1 MTAIL
6 ETSGQPIHA
15 CRERNGE
22 SGIGEHG
29 FNGLDARYGLFGE
42 RKAEGDGPEQLA
54 VNIDRAAAHA
64 LEDAGLRQWAAA
76 EPGEDDGLLWT
87 QILEHA
93 EDFDLELFDAIALK
107 NGPADAAETGPH
119 ILEWEE
125 VLSASQ
131 AG

>member
-1 MTAIL
+1 MTAAL
-6 ETSGQPIHA
+6 ETSGQPIHT
-15 CRERNGE
+15 CRKRDGK

-42 RKAEGDGPEQLA
+42 RKAEGDGPQQLA
-54 VNIDRAAAHA
+54 VNVDRATAHA
-64 LEDAGLRQWAAA
+64 LENAGLGQWAAA
-76 EPGEDDGLLWT
+76 KPGEDDGLLWAE
-87 QILEHA
+87 ILEHA
-93 EDFDLELFDAIALK
+93 EDFDLELFDAVALED
-107 NGPADAAETGPH
+107 GPADAAETGTH